1 MGEVPPG
8 CRNTL
13 PAICSTPEATN
24 QWRREG
30 SGRAPRPPFAILI
43 GPNRTI
49 ALASSAFW
57 TCGTMTPWA
66 PQSRMRV
73 ASCGS
78 CEVTLAIGVIL
89 MPNAAT
95 HTPGGRVVSRADLLH
110 AGMWEGAE
118 ALELPQKA
126 SHSFLELLE
135 PNREPAAIGTIL
147 IPPRPVDHLP
157 DNPFQ
162 PEFEKRAIMDFE

>member
-1 MGEVPPG
+1 MRHHDPLGSAIEDASRIVRVVRGDPG
-8 CRNTL
+8 DRGDPHAQCRD
-13 PAICSTPEATN
+13 A
-24 QWRREG
+24 
-30 SGRAPRPPFAILI
+30 
-43 GPNRTI
+43 
-49 ALASSAFW
+49 
-57 TCGTMTPWA
+57 
-66 PQSRMRV
+66 
-73 ASCGS
+73 
-78 CEVTLAIGVIL
+78 
-89 MPNAAT
+89 
-95 HTPGGRVVSRADLLH
+95 HPGGRVVSRADLLH

-135 PNREPAAIGTIL
+135 PNREPVAIGTIL